1 MKAGGA
7 QHGNLAVEYDLFS
20 LPTAQHKAGL
30 AGMLLMIETL
40 KDRKMA
46 PIPVVEELSAT
57 RARVVFTRE
66 SLQIVFDD
74 LYDASWI
81 EREYKTKWTGQEPK
95 AVKEKEIQA
104 EGKKKIERTYV
115 YDVVEAKGAFLKHL
129 YPTNDTG
136 WVKLWRDMLW
146 SILRGIPATRNI
158 YQERADNKSCSLAGE
173 LWTSLN
179 KSAELTR
186 RGQSRAENISS
197 SIFIGAEDSNAEKV
211 PFKGA
216 VEHNFLLHFWPIV
229 SLIYVPRVIGVKRSA
244 EQALKIERDDSG
256 YVLAIPEPSNL
267 TEFCSDVRQLLRQ
280 LETDAAGFRP
290 KSALIDLHEEGG
302 LEYLYHFA
310 KMKIDQA
317 EEIALSLCAVE
328 LYHLQKQGNRIRQLA
343 AERIL
348 PSKHLLRDYE
358 NLRKAA
364 TNPFFKALCIRNLL
378 HGRQWYEGADSG
390 FHRNPM
396 PIFVFCKDRTPR
408 EIRFFGIDIRKK
420 LESIE
425 YDLNIRK
432 QGGIMGEKEHNDQL
446 TLRVYRLI
454 QTYVYQKTE
463 DKSEKKFKDFRE
475 KKDDKNR
482 IIYPQEYR
490 DARQKVCTD
499 AFLAMR
505 GRRDQDFIEYFT
517 GSICSVPQYMS
528 EGDYVAVA
536 GALMTDWEK
545 IKTLSMLAL
554 SAHSYLSQPD

>member
-490 DARQKVCTD
+490 DAMQKVCTD

>member
-1 MKAGGA
+1 MKADGA

-40 KDRKMA
+40 KERKMA

-81 EREYKTKWTGQEPK
+81 EREYKTKWTGQDPK

-104 EGKKKIERTYV
+104 DGKKKIERTYV
-115 YDVVEAKGAFLKHL
+115 YDVVEAKGAFLQHL
-129 YPTNDTG
+129 YPTNDAG

-158 YQERADNKSCSLAGE
+158 YEDRADNKSCSLAGE
-173 LWTSLN
+173 LWTSLK
-179 KSAELTR
+179 KSVELTK
-186 RGQSRAENISS
+186 RGQSRTENISS
-197 SIFIGAEDSNAEKV
+197 SLFIGAEDSNAEKV

-216 VEHNFLLHFWPIV
+216 VEHNLLLHFWPIV
-229 SLIYVPRVIGVKRSA
+229 SLIYVPRIIGVERSD
-244 EQALKIERDDSG
+244 EQKLKIKRDEGG

-267 TEFCSDVRQLLRQ
+267 KEFCSDVRQLLRG

-310 KMKIDQA
+310 KVRIDHA
-317 EEIALSLCAVE
+317 EEIAFSLCAVE

-348 PSKHLLRDYE
+348 PSKHMLRDYE

-364 TNPFFKALCIRNLL
+364 TNPFFKSLCIRNLL
-378 HGRQWYEGADSG
+378 DGRQWYEGADSG

-408 EIRFFGIDIRKK
+408 EIRFFGIDARKK

-432 QGGIMGEKEHNDQL
+432 QGGIMGEKEHDDQL

-454 QTYVYQKTE
+454 QTYVNQKTE
-463 DKSEKKFKDFRE
+463 DKSGKKFKDFRE
-475 KKDDKNR
+475 NKDDKNR

-490 DARQKVCTD
+490 EAREKVCTD

-505 GRRDQDFIEYFT
+505 GRRDQDFIEYFA

-536 GALMTDWEK
+536 GALMTNWEK